1 MLTVLNPV
9 EYYANHSSILLCG
22 IKVFWGQKLFDFSRR
37 WRVSDFALIPWGLH
51 MNTVP
56 WVWCTVV
63 CNNASYAYLVFMFTI
78 CVMVFVCPISAS
90 SDTFQSKN
98 AQPFTTKLVFHE
110 MFWLQFPHQDGFSQ
124 VCMWLVQ
131 TFLYLNG
138 GESGTGIFSSA
149 YTLKC
154 LKWLNKD

>member
-9 EYYANHSSILLCG
+9 EYYTNHSSILLWHQSILG
-22 IKVFWGQKLFDFSRR
+22 SEAIWFFQEVEGQWFCSHTMGLTHEHSSMSLVHCSLQQCKLCILGFH
-37 WRVSDFALIPWGLH
+37 VH
-51 MNTVP
+51 N
-56 WVWCTVV
+56 
-63 CNNASYAYLVFMFTI
+63 

-138 GESGTGIFSSA
+138 GEFGTNISSSA